1 MKETICT
8 LKAQFLI
15 SLKAKLETRRT
26 QDTIKTSTQV
36 SPECGLTRHQK
47 KKERHSVGSVLF
59 RYCL

>member
-15 SLKAKLETRRT
+15 SLKAKPETRRT

-36 SPECGLTRHQK
+36 SPECGLTSHQK
-47 KKERHSVGSVLF
+47 KRTSFSGFCTL
-59 RYCL
+59 